1 MVLQGK
7 TKALEPV
14 SAGFKYH
21 LCLLSAVWPQANYF
35 TSWSLEFT
43 WEMVLIELFSKVIW
57 EKVKDPGWYLA
68 QIGYFVVNISPLS
81 TVCSL
86 LCTLEPLFFVLIQG
100 CVFHG
105 KGWRLDLDFVLTP
118 EDLWVLLWL
127 LFCSRGKKKKSACS
141 LVCFSSKKWNSAKI
155 LGTEFR
161 LTGFCLRGFAVSP
174 LNGLFQVSCLGKYF
188 TVSLLNRLTTVFSL
202 GS

>member
-127 LFCSRGKKKKSACS
+127 LFCSRGKKKKIS
-141 LVCFSSKKWNSAKI
+141 LFSCVFLLQEMELSKNSGNRVQVNWVLLERFCCFSIEWI
-155 LGTEFR
+155 
-161 LTGFCLRGFAVSP
+161 VP
-174 LNGLFQVSCLGKYF
+174 GLLFGQIFYCIF
-188 TVSLLNRLTTVFSL
+188 T
-202 GS
+202 